1 MEIRVCKSCGIEKNI
16 IEFRKTLCKK
26 NNKFYYRSKCKECE
40 SKDNLERT
48 REYYILHKKV
58 SKKTKPYE
66 KYIEEFNGDIE
77 KARTKYKKI
86 KAREYKK
93 YYYYTHQEQRK
104 IKDKLYYQ
112 KNKKIIIEKEKE
124 KKKRNIEFK
133 LKKQIRTMLWNSFKR
148 NNHTK
153 KEKSEKILGCGLDYF
168 YKYLLQ
174 TFKDNYGYEWDKI
187 EPVHIDHI
195 YPISLAKNE
204 EDITKLC
211 HYSNLQLLKAQDN
224 LEKNDKLDWKLIIER

>member
-26 NNKFYYRSKCKECE
+26 NNKFYYRRKCKKCE
-40 SKDNLERT
+40 SKDNLEKA

-58 SKKTKPYE
+58 PKKPKPYE

-77 KARTKYKKI
+77 KAKAKYKKI

-104 IKDKLYYQ
+104 IKDKLYYE
-112 KNKKIIIEKEKE
+112 KNKKTIIEKEKE
-124 KKKRNIEFK
+124 KKKKNSEFR

-153 KEKSEKILGCGLDYF
+153 KEKSEKILGCSLDYF

-174 TFKDNYGYEWDKI
+174 TFKDNYGYEWDEVI
-187 EPVHIDHI
+187 PVHIDHI

-204 EDITKLC
+204 EDIIKLC

-224 LEKNDKLDWKLIIER
+224 LEKNDKLDWELIKER